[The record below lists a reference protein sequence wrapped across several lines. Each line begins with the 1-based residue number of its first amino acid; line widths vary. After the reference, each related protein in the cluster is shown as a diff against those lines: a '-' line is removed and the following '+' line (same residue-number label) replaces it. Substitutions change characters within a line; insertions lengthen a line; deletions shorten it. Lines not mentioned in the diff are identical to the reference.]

1 MPKETWRWLI
11 LTCIL
16 VPFLLVHLF
25 FALDRDGGTFLTIA
39 QGLLDGR
46 LPYRDFFDHKPPGI
60 YYALSVPLA
69 LSKGSVWAAKVF
81 LLLVAVGTLGLI
93 AWALRTLRTDHRA
106 VWWSIAFGALGW
118 VVYQGYT
125 LVTETLMACMVA
137 GALIS
142 LTSDK
147 PRVGL
152 AGFLIGL
159 ATLFKQP
166 ALLFLIPLL
175 VYTSLVCPVW
185 APWKAIIGFAAA
197 LFIGGSLLIALGIGR
212 NAWEQVVLANLLAPP
227 IGELRE
233 IIKGDFQRFLEGSP
247 LWVTAGLP
255 LLSQFRDRRILLL
268 ASMLAMAWLPA
279 LLNPT
284 PHYLLPAVPIAAT
297 LAGMGIRELEQ
308 YLANRLAPALVLLTL
323 FPLWVSTLFP
333 TAAAFSHMALFQ
345 QIQAGWTLANLSNP
359 DEPILVVA
367 AEPQYYFLAHRY
379 PPGKDLYL
387 LAINYTPQKEME
399 MIGHLQSG
407 QVSVIA
413 TVDTPP
419 TSRYASR
426 IRTYVETHCRLAA
439 SFPDLALNIWK
450 CYQ

>member
-25 FALDRDGGTFLTIA
+25 FAVDRDGGTFLTIA

-69 LSKGSVWAAKVF
+69 LSKGSIWAAKVF
-81 LLLVAVGTLGLI
+81 LLLVAMSTLGLV
-93 AWALRTLRTDHRA
+93 AWALRALGTDYGA
-106 VWWSIAFGALGW
+106 IWWSIAFGALGW

-137 GALIS
+137 GALIP
-142 LTSDK
+142 LISDK

-175 VYTSLVCPVW
+175 VYTLIVRPMW
-185 APWKAIIGFAAA
+185 ALWKVVIGFAAA

-233 IIKGDFQRFLEGSP
+233 VI
-247 LWVTAGLP
+247 
-255 LLSQFRDRRILLL
+255 
-268 ASMLAMAWLPA
+268 
-279 LLNPT
+279 
-284 PHYLLPAVPIAAT
+284 
-297 LAGMGIRELEQ
+297 
-308 YLANRLAPALVLLTL
+308 
-323 FPLWVSTLFP
+323 
-333 TAAAFSHMALFQ
+333 AAAFSHMALFQ
-345 QIQAGWTLANLSNP
+345 QIQAGWTLANLSDP
-359 DEPILVVA
+359 DEPILVLC
-367 AEPQYYFLAHRY
+367 Q
-379 PPGKDLYL
+379 G
-387 LAINYTPQKEME
+387 
-399 MIGHLQSG
+399 
-407 QVSVIA
+407 
-413 TVDTPP
+413 
-419 TSRYASR
+419 
-426 IRTYVETHCRLAA
+426 
-439 SFPDLALNIWK
+439 
-450 CYQ
+450 

>member
-1 MPKETWRWLI
+1 MPKENWWWLI

-25 FALDRDGGTFLTIA
+25 FAVDRDSGAFLTIA

-69 LSKGSVWAAKVF
+69 LSKGSIWAAKVF

-93 AWALRTLRTDHRA
+93 GWALRALGTDHKA
-106 VWWSIAFGALGW
+106 VWWGIAFGALGW

-125 LVTETLMACMVA
+125 LVTETLMACIVA
-137 GALIS
+137 GSLIP
-142 LTSDK
+142 LISDK

-166 ALLFLIPLL
+166 AFLFLIPLL
-175 VYTSLVCPVW
+175 VYTSLVRPMW
-185 APWKAIIGFAAA
+185 IPWKTIVGFTVA
-197 LFIGGSLLIALGIGR
+197 LFIGGFLLIVLGIGR
-212 NAWEQVVLANLLAPP
+212 EAWEQVVLANLLAPP

-233 IIKGDFQRFLEGSP
+233 IIKGNFQRFLEGSP

-255 LLSQFRDRRILLL
+255 LLSQFRNRRVLLL
-268 ASMLAMAWLPA
+268 AGMLATAWFPA
-279 LLNPT
+279 LLNPA
-284 PHYLLPAVPIAAT
+284 PHYLLPAVPIAAI
-297 LAGMGIRELEQ
+297 LAGIGIRELEQ
-308 YLANRLAPALVLLTL
+308 SLAKRLAPALVLLTI

-333 TAAAFSHMALFQ
+333 TAAAFSHMILLQ
-345 QIQAGWTLANLSNP
+345 QIQAGRTLANLSNP

-387 LAINYTPQKEME
+387 LAINYTPKKETE
-399 MIGHLQSG
+399 MISYLQSG

-413 TVDTPP
+413 IVDTPP

-426 IRTYVETHCRLAA
+426 IRNYAETHCRLAA
-439 SFPDLALNIWK
+439 SFPDLTLNIWK